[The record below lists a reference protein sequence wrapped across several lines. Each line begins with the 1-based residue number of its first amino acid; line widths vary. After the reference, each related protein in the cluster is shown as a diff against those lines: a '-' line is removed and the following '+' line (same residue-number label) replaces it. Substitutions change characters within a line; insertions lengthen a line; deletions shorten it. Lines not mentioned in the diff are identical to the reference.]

1 MYFSFFSAR
10 VPQQKPTVSIPV
22 VFFFFFVDRTNGLR
36 MKLIAWARKLPASEI
51 LAPSVYEDFEK
62 TQKST
67 HSIKYL
73 YRFQIQMAYWILQQP
88 EKE

>member
-1 MYFSFFSAR
+1 MYFSFFSTR
-10 VPQQKPTVSIPV
+10 VSQQKPTVSIPV
-22 VFFFFFVDRTNGLR
+22 MFFFFVDRTNGLR

-73 YRFQIQMAYWILQQP
+73 YRFQMAYWILQQP